1 MKTIEERLGLVR
13 AQLTQQDAAW
23 AQAKASIARLGGA
36 PIRVPVAALAALDAV
51 VRRAQ
56 AAAGALSA

>member
-1 MKTIEERLGLVR
+1 MKTIDEQLDLVR
-13 AQLTQQDAAW
+13 AQVTKQDAAW
-23 AQAKASIARLGGA
+23 ADAKASIARLGSA